1 MFTIK
6 GKYTNALIT
15 IDNIEPDCLG
25 QIVLMVNNEAFTKP
39 ISIMPDTHSG
49 KGSVIGFTMEM
60 GDKIIPNMLLV
71 LIYLAG
77 CLVSI
82 LASMT

>member
-39 ISIMPDTHSG
+39 ISI
-49 KGSVIGFTMEM
+49 E
-60 GDKIIPNMLLV
+60 
-71 LIYLAG
+71 
-77 CLVSI
+77 
-82 LASMT
+82 